1 MNFLKQQVAY
11 STVHLSLSELSVS
24 SASSQ
29 KPGWDTEI
37 ANSWHQVMD
46 ALDGL
51 IRLALK
57 LSVWALVFILPV
69 ATLVIVVLYGL
80 VRLLIGLLRKLFH
93 SKKTNTKYQSVAS
106 PADPETPPSVS

>member
-1 MNFLKQQVAY
+1 
-11 STVHLSLSELSVS
+11 
-24 SASSQ
+24 
-29 KPGWDTEI
+29 
-37 ANSWHQVMD
+37 MD

-57 LSVWALVFILPV
+57 LSVWALVFFLPV

-80 VRLLIGLLRKLFH
+80 VRHLIGLLRKLFH